1 MTKTSPKTAA
11 AKERFILAN
20 TQRDADAKER
30 FIIAN
35 LRRAVDTAN
44 DAADSYRDAIMLA
57 YHNEHDPNADDF
69 DDAAEQVAYNDACD
83 KAHDLYAA
91 LYNAARITAD
101 AAR

>member
-1 MTKTSPKTAA
+1 MIKTSPKTAA
-11 AKERFILAN
+11 AKERFIL
-20 TQRDADAKER
+20 
-30 FIIAN
+30 AN

-57 YHNEHDPNADDF
+57 YNSENDPNADDF

-83 KAHDLYAA
+83 KACDLFAA